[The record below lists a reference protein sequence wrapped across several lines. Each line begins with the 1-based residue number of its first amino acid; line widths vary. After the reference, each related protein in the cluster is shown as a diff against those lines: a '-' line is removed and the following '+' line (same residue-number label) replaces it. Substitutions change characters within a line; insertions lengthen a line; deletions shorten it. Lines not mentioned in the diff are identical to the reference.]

1 MNTRKPLLTNNE
13 ILVDE
18 RDLAKLVSCVFLNA
32 VKFTECGKIS
42 LRAAL
47 SNSSRRYIVIN
58 VVDTGPGIPPAFM
71 PNLFKAFSRE
81 DDSLT
86 RQKEGLGL
94 GLLVAKGLA
103 RRIGGELLCVRSDI
117 AGPRR
122 GSEFELRVP
131 ISMFDAANSR
141 TGTPGIVPTP
151 SRFSAEEPV
160 ASNTAGRQPS
170 STNQRKTLKQSG
182 SRATSPHMQST
193 PSNRNSPSQY
203 PSSLNRHPSTRS
215 KFPTFDRLLAQ
226 KHPLT
231 FLVVEDNK
239 LNRKLLV
246 NMLQKF
252 GYTDIYEAFDGLEA
266 VRLMSIDRIS
276 RKEKPIDVI
285 LMDIWMPNLDGY
297 QATERILAIDRE
309 KRREGGILDEKDD
322 DRARRKPGVTILA
335 ISADVTDSALERAN
349 EAGMAGFL
357 TKPYK
362 LLDLERLIIEYCS
375 GDR

>member
-1 MNTRKPLLTNNE
+1 MNARKPLLTNIE
-13 ILVDE
+13 IQVDE

-131 ISMFDAANSR
+131 ISMFDAVNSR
-141 TGTPGIVPTP
+141 TGTPGIGPTP
-151 SRFSAEEPV
+151 SRFSAEEP
-160 ASNTAGRQPS
+160 AISNSGGRQPS
-170 STNQRKTLKQSG
+170 LANQRTSPQQDE
-182 SRATSPHMQST
+182 SRATSPHMQSS
-193 PSNRNSPSQY
+193 PSNRNSPSQN
-203 PSSLNRHPSTRS
+203 PPFLNRRASTRS
-215 KFPTFDRLLAQ
+215 KVPTFDRHLAA

-246 NMLQKF
+246 NMLHKF
-252 GYTDIYEAFDGLEA
+252 GYTDVYEAFDGLEA
-266 VRLMSIDRIS
+266 VRQMSIDRIS
-276 RKEKPIDVI
+276 RKENPIDVV

-297 QATERILAIDRE
+297 QATERILAMDRE
-309 KRREGGILDEKDD
+309 KRRESGILDEKDD

-362 LLDLERLIIEYCS
+362 LLDLERLIIEYFS

>member
-1 MNTRKPLLTNNE
+1 
-13 ILVDE
+13 
-18 RDLAKLVSCVFLNA
+18 
-32 VKFTECGKIS
+32 
-42 LRAAL
+42 
-47 SNSSRRYIVIN
+47 
-58 VVDTGPGIPPAFM
+58 M

-131 ISMFDAANSR
+131 ISMFDAVNSR
-141 TGTPGIVPTP
+141 TSTPGIVTTP
-151 SRFSAEEPV
+151 SRFSAEEP
-160 ASNTAGRQPS
+160 AISNAAGRRPPS
-170 STNQRKTLKQSG
+170 ANQGTSPQQNE
-182 SRATSPHMQST
+182 SRTTSPHMQSSL
-193 PSNRNSPSQY
+193 PNRNSPSQNA
-203 PSSLNRHPSTRS
+203 SSLNRRASTRP
-215 KFPTFDRLLAQ
+215 KVPTFDRHLAK

-246 NMLQKF
+246 SMLHKF
-252 GYTDIYEAFDGLEA
+252 GYTDVYEAFDGLEA
-266 VRLMSIDRIS
+266 VRQMSIDRAP
-276 RKEKPIDVI
+276 RNEKPIDVV

-297 QATERILAIDRE
+297 QATERILAMDRE
-309 KRREGGILDEKDD
+309 KRRESGILDEKDD

-362 LLDLERLIIEYCS
+362 LFDLERLIIEYCS
-375 GDR
+375 CD